1 MDNYTAINIPL
12 FLLRNKIMN
21 IICLKKGMNY
31 NTKNNKT
38 VLQSTNISNKMKI

>member
-1 MDNYTAINIPL
+1 
-12 FLLRNKIMN
+12 MN